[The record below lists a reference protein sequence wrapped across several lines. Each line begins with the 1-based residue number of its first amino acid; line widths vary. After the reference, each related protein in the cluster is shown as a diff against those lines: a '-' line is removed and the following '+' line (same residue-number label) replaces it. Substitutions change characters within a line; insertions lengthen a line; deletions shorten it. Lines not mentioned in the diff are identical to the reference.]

1 MVIDYSVWATIAI
14 MHFVAVISPGPD
26 FAIVL
31 KQSLQKGLSSA
42 LWTSAGIGAGIL
54 LHVAYSILGVSI
66 VIRTTPWLYTSLLY
80 AAAIY
85 FVYIGVSGLRSK
97 PSLQSDDIL
106 QTPLIQ
112 KSKWYKAFGLG
123 FLTNGLN
130 PKATLFFLALFT
142 AAIPQDTSLSTQI
155 FYGVYL
161 ALSTTIWFCFLSYIS
176 SRAKIR
182 HAYQSHGY
190 YFDRFM
196 GVVLIG
202 MAILLVI

>member
-1 MVIDYSVWATIAI
+1 MGIEISVWATIAI

-31 KQSLQKGLSSA
+31 KQSLQRGLASA
-42 LWTSAGIGAGIL
+42 LWTSLGIGTAIL
-54 LHVAYSILGVSI
+54 LHVAYSILGISI
-66 VIRTTPWLYTSLLY
+66 VIRTTPWLYTALLY
-80 AAAIY
+80 TAAVY
-85 FVYIGVSGLRSK
+85 FIYIGISGLRSK
-97 PSLQSDDIL
+97 PSTHSQNDTNKAASIS
-106 QTPLIQ
+106 T
-112 KSKWYKAFGLG
+112 KWYKAFGLG

-142 AAIPQDTSLSTQI
+142 AAIPQETSLFVQV

-161 ALSTTIWFCFLSYIS
+161 AIATTVWFCFLSYIS
-176 SRAKIR
+176 SREKIR
-182 HAYQSHGY
+182 LAYQSHGY

-202 MAILLVI
+202 MAIFLVI